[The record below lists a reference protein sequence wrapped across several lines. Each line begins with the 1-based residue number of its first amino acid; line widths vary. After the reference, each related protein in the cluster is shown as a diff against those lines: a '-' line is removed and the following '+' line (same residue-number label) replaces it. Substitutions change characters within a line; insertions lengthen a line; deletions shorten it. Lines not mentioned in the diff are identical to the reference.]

1 MGALANLKDRPAGV
15 EGVASQTEA
24 GLRKIFLQIGRQP
37 AKGLEFTVLFDLFII
52 AEGRV
57 LARLSILNKFGG
69 ERQSQPGRL
78 DQLGLQHRMQISG
91 AGFMLAHQAMRTML
105 FFKDQKPGSIHGH
118 GESPFQ
124 AGKIQDLVADQAAH
138 ALGAQIGK
146 GRGTDMAQIMA

>member
-1 MGALANLKDRPAGV
+1 FLEFLPKSGRAPGFEGQDIKPMGALANLKDRPAGV

-78 DQLGLQHRMQISG
+78 DQ
-91 AGFMLAHQAMRTML
+91 
-105 FFKDQKPGSIHGH
+105 
-118 GESPFQ
+118 
-124 AGKIQDLVADQAAH
+124 
-138 ALGAQIGK
+138 
-146 GRGTDMAQIMA
+146 